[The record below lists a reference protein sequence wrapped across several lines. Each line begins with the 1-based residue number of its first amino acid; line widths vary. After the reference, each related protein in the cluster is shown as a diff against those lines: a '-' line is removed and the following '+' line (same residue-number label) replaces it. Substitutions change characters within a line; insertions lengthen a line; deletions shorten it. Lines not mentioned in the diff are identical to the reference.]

1 MKLYITISGKAKAGK
16 TLTANILKDEL
27 EKYGNKVAI
36 VPFAGYLKYIAK
48 QYYGW
53 NGSKDEQSRTLLQ
66 QLGTE
71 KVRPRHPNF
80 WVDTVREFIEVFGN
94 DFDYIISDDCRFGNE
109 IEFSSH
115 YNISH
120 LSIKVN
126 RVNYDSGLTEIQK
139 NHPSERALDNY
150 KFNVYLEAETGKENL
165 EREVRT
171 KLFLSPDYRHLFE

>member
-53 NGSKDEQSRTLLQ
+53 DGTKSEESRTLLQ

-71 KVRPRHPNF
+71 KTRTKWPDF
-80 WVDTVREFIEVFGN
+80 WVVVVRDFIQFFGK
-94 DFDYIISDDCRFGNE
+94 DFDYIISDDARFANE
-109 IEFSSH
+109 CEFSKH
-115 YNISH
+115 YDIPH
-120 LSIKVN
+120 LSIHVN
-126 RVNYDSGLTEIQK
+126 RPNYDNGLTESQR
-139 NHPSERALDNY
+139 NHPSETALDNY
-150 KFNVYLEAETGKENL
+150 KFDVYLDAETGKENL
-165 EREVRT
+165 EREIRT